1 MKTIKGQF
9 RNIHND
15 LIDVTFV
22 NQSGTGTV
30 TIGENGLLFGGDP
43 VNIVQDNEDTF
54 AHILMKSAEINLVAN
69 RYVGDLFFANNSRSV
84 SVTITNLTTGEVL
97 FYGFVTPNTF
107 DQSFTRPLDEFTV
120 NCIDALSTLQ
130 YYNYKKLTVN
140 NYEANKKTI
149 ESVSFYD
156 LLIGFFDNDILQG
169 RLLYDHSKAIEQ
181 GRENSLF
188 SDLKISESILYGE
201 DADSI
206 MTEQA
211 ILEEML
217 RYLNLH
223 ISQEGYNYYIYDWES
238 VKSRNVNMWR
248 DIINNSNIN
257 CSQTIVPL
265 INTMHADD
273 ASSITI
279 SDVYN
284 QIQVKCELEGEDT
297 VIESPLTSDSLSTP
311 YEGRQHYMTEYRA
324 VDVGFYHGA
333 NTFMDMVNGQR
344 VNGKEFTIR
353 EWYFQVLQNVN
364 WKLYLPTVGTIDSL
378 FSKDSEGRYH
388 HQWGVPYFMSTTSV
402 TPCFYKFGYVE
413 IDGDKSDNSPINS
426 ITMNDALYISINGN
440 EDDSEQD
447 HYPSDTYLDNCNPI
461 IEYIGQNSGGVLSP
475 VDDNTTN
482 YLIFSGKLQLQAI
495 QPQSMTYDEVLTK
508 EHMTISTDPAQ
519 IAEDMRYFPPVNVDG
534 KFGFLAR
541 KFYNMEFPD
550 SPESHLPV
558 SSMVPSDGKGG
569 NKEYQYHYSEA
580 WNHEDLISKLSVLEC
595 ELIIG
600 NKRLIESNIDEWGNS
615 TFSWVELGQEP
626 TIEDE
631 DGNEYPLTTFSLG
644 INPKIDDYIID
655 TEYDIQNTVDYRWG
669 LSGSPKGT
677 AIPIKKSDNLSGAVI
692 FRILGPIQTV
702 YNHVTRRHPL
712 FSHSKWRNND
722 KYLLAH
728 TQNIVIK
735 DFTAKIY
742 TNSGGYDNTKN
753 DDLIYMSAETNNY
766 INKKDDITF
775 KFITQL
781 NSQECNEKGIKNGV
795 NINAVI
801 DATTNNTLISLY
813 NAKTDETAKA
823 EEHYVDA
830 YYREYSTPRIIY
842 NANLHNASNITPWN
856 VYSSA
861 TLSKQFMVQS
871 TQFNVKRDN
880 KTLTLK
886 EI

>member
-1 MKTIKGQF
+1 
-9 RNIHND
+9 
-15 LIDVTFV
+15 
-22 NQSGTGTV
+22 
-30 TIGENGLLFGGDP
+30 
-43 VNIVQDNEDTF
+43 
-54 AHILMKSAEINLVAN
+54 
-69 RYVGDLFFANNSRSV
+69 
-84 SVTITNLTTGEVL
+84 
-97 FYGFVTPNTF
+97 
-107 DQSFTRPLDEFTV
+107 
-120 NCIDALSTLQ
+120 
-130 YYNYKKLTVN
+130 
-140 NYEANKKTI
+140 
-149 ESVSFYD
+149 
-156 LLIGFFDNDILQG
+156 
-169 RLLYDHSKAIEQ
+169 
-181 GRENSLF
+181 
-188 SDLKISESILYGE
+188 
-201 DADSI
+201 
-206 MTEQA
+206 
-211 ILEEML
+211 
-217 RYLNLH
+217 
-223 ISQEGYNYYIYDWES
+223 
-238 VKSRNVNMWR
+238 
-248 DIINNSNIN
+248 
-257 CSQTIVPL
+257 
-265 INTMHADD
+265 
-273 ASSITI
+273 
-279 SDVYN
+279 
-284 QIQVKCELEGEDT
+284 
-297 VIESPLTSDSLSTP
+297 
-311 YEGRQHYMTEYRA
+311 
-324 VDVGFYHGA
+324 
-333 NTFMDMVNGQR
+333 
-344 VNGKEFTIR
+344 
-353 EWYFQVLQNVN
+353 
-364 WKLYLPTVGTIDSL
+364 
-378 FSKDSEGRYH
+378 
-388 HQWGVPYFMSTTSV
+388 
-402 TPCFYKFGYVE
+402 
-413 IDGDKSDNSPINS
+413 
-426 ITMNDALYISINGN
+426 
-440 EDDSEQD
+440 
-447 HYPSDTYLDNCNPI
+447 
-461 IEYIGQNSGGVLSP
+461 
-475 VDDNTTN
+475 
-482 YLIFSGKLQLQAI
+482 
-495 QPQSMTYDEVLTK
+495 
-508 EHMTISTDPAQ
+508 
-519 IAEDMRYFPPVNVDG
+519 
-534 KFGFLAR
+534 
-541 KFYNMEFPD
+541 
-550 SPESHLPV
+550 
-558 SSMVPSDGKGG
+558 MVPSDGKGG

-626 TIEDE
+626 TIEDD

-677 AIPIKKSDNLSGAVI
+677 AIPITKDDNLSGAVI

-712 FSHSKWRNND
+712 FSHSKWRTND

-728 TQNIVIK
+728 TQNIVLK

-813 NAKTDETAKA
+813 NAKTGETAKA